1 MAIKYL
7 SSINLSK
14 NELQNA
20 AIQNLAAAPS
30 NPVLGQLYFNTVD
43 NELYVCTDAAAPTWT
58 SMGGD
63 IESVVAGDGLTG
75 GGTDGDVTL
84 NVGAGT
90 GITINADDVALDTS
104 SNLNIDHSAVTLTAG
119 AGLTGGGDITDSRT
133 FNVGAGTGITVNAD
147 SIEVS
152 GLGSLTNNTVP
163 KWDTGGEFVDSSIT
177 DDGTTVTIAANLT
190 VTGTTTYVDSNTVEI
205 GDSIILLNRDETGT
219 ASQNAG
225 FEVERGTDTNV
236 SFIWDETNDYFST
249 IDQKLH
255 IGSIADFGAIDGT
268 SEVLLHSSGEV
279 KKLDL
284 SELLGFLQF
293 VGNSGTTNIGNTGY
307 ITIQGDGTI
316 ITTDAAS
323 NALTISIADASETAK
338 GVVELATAAETQT
351 GTDNTKA
358 VTPAGLSSFI
368 SAGNYSAD
376 IGDGSTT
383 TITVNHQLGTQDV
396 IVQIYDKSDGSTVF
410 TDVQRTDGENV
421 DLIFAVAP
429 TSNQYRVLITSI

>member
-1 MAIKYL
+1 M
-7 SSINLSK
+7 
-14 NELQNA
+14 Q
-20 AIQNLAAAPS
+20 
-30 NPVLGQLYFNTVD
+30 VLKQ
-43 NELYVCTDAAAPTWT
+43 
-58 SMGGD
+58 
-63 IESVVAGDGLTG
+63 
-75 GGTDGDVTL
+75 
-84 NVGAGT
+84 
-90 GITINADDVALDTS
+90 
-104 SNLNIDHSAVTLTAG
+104 
-119 AGLTGGGDITDSRT
+119 
-133 FNVGAGTGITVNAD
+133 
-147 SIEVS
+147 
-152 GLGSLTNNTVP
+152 
-163 KWDTGGEFVDSSIT
+163 
-177 DDGTTVTIAANLT
+177 
-190 VTGTTTYVDSNTVEI
+190 
-205 GDSIILLNRDETGT
+205 
-219 ASQNAG
+219 
-225 FEVERGTDTNV
+225 RGTDTNV

-351 GTDNTKA
+351 GTDDTKA

-429 TSNQYRVLITSI
+429 TSNQYRVLITSIQQK